1 MSLITITSGIGCG
14 APEIARLLN
23 EKLNL
28 EVYDDGKLQE
38 EALSMGISR
47 EELKDF
53 NEKAP
58 GLFNRLFRLKPQ
70 TYLEVMEAVIYKIS
84 GKDDAVI
91 LGYGASFLLRD
102 FGCAFH
108 VRIYASE
115 PSRIEYLVAQQGFS
129 TEAAKKLIDKSDDE
143 RNGFMRF
150 AFRMNWDDPSLYDLI
165 INTDKIGVDGA
176 AEMIIAARDVDAI
189 KECSLAA
196 LESME
201 RLSLAKRVEAE
212 LIKNVLNPGNYNV
225 FIPEAGI
232 VHLSGII
239 NPLESKDKLI
249 GYVKA
254 VSGVKEVITDLQTER
269 IHDI

>member
-1 MSLITITSGIGCG
+1 
-14 APEIARLLN
+14 
-23 EKLNL
+23 
-28 EVYDDGKLQE
+28 
-38 EALSMGISR
+38 
-47 EELKDF
+47 
-53 NEKAP
+53 
-58 GLFNRLFRLKPQ
+58 
-70 TYLEVMEAVIYKIS
+70 
-84 GKDDAVI
+84 
-91 LGYGASFLLRD
+91 
-102 FGCAFH
+102 
-108 VRIYASE
+108 
-115 PSRIEYLVAQQGFS
+115 
-129 TEAAKKLIDKSDDE
+129 
-143 RNGFMRF
+143 
-150 AFRMNWDDPSLYDLI
+150 MNWDDPSLYDLI

-249 GYVKA
+249 GYVKG
-254 VSGVKEVITDLQTER
+254 VSGVKEVIADLQTER